1 MVRYVIIGLVILV
14 VSIGIASVAVMYRVS
29 ETSIAASL
37 ERSVGAEDLECTR
50 GVGDEYNCG
59 PYRLL
64 MRGRCW
70 TARGDGRTA
79 TGCISLRDQHPIYE
93 YFLGSAA
100 TL

>member
-1 MVRYVIIGLVILV
+1 MIRNVLLGLVILA
-14 VSIGIASVAVMYRVS
+14 VSTGIASVAVMYRVS
-29 ETSIAASL
+29 ENSIAASL
-37 ERSVGAEDLECTR
+37 ERTVGAEDLECTR
-50 GVGDEYNCG
+50 GAGDEYNCG

-70 TARGDGRTA
+70 SARGEGRTA
-79 TGCISLRDQHPIYE
+79 SGCISLRDQHPIYE